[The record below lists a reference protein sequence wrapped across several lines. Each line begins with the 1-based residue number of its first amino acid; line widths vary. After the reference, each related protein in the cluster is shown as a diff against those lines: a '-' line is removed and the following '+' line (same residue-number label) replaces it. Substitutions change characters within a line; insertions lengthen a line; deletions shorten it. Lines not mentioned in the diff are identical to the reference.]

1 MNGWVNSSTL
11 LVTAI
16 QIRGAVKIT
25 LKWNSF
31 LFMLNIYVILHHKEI
46 SFSVLVYN
54 ITQGDVGISLFY
66 DSL

>member
-11 LVTAI
+11 LVTAT

-31 LFMLNIYVILHHKEI
+31 LFMLNIYVILHHTEI